1 MESETD
7 DLAGWSRPSGVPPV
21 GHGRRASRWRRRPS
35 VPSPVAARPEGL
47 GEELLLV
54 LGAAIAA
61 YLGKSAH
68 IRQVRLIGSPAWAQ
82 QGRVTIQASHALS
95 VQHG

>member
-1 MESETD
+1 
-7 DLAGWSRPSGVPPV
+7 L
-21 GHGRRASRWRRRPS
+21 GRLASRVAALEEVHAPPS
-35 VPSPVAARPEGL
+35 VAAPATAPVAARPEGL
-47 GEELLLV
+47 GEEVLLV

-68 IRQVRLIGSPAWAQ
+68 IRQVRLIGSTAWAQ